1 MRPGLPTYFPVP
13 EAASLLGVGVRA
25 VRKAIEAGRLSAR
38 EVAGRGRGG
47 VVLEVEVGSLPHG
60 AIERLIQLESHQP
73 SVISRQQS
81 AVRQQRTKKSDGQDA
96 HPPLTATANQEIG
109 APRETNELEVLA
121 GLEEGRRRAALWRR
135 SVIEECKKFEAG
147 FQGNAT
153 DARKLFVEWWNRQQK
168 RSAVSGQPSVKSDNS
183 KSKINGR
190 NSGESRHLISYGTL
204 NRWIYG
210 FEKEGIGALVDGKR
224 GGRKGTLSE
233 AEKEWFRER
242 WLNQNKP
249 KVKKVYRE
257 YERWCAAR
265 GASPASYDAMNRYAR
280 SLEEKFPALVCRLRE
295 GEKAYRDR
303 FDQFVQGDQDRITI
317 NERWNSDHHQLDVQC
332 WWKGRLVNPWV
343 TLWQDCRSRM
353 IVGWEMTDKPNG
365 DTIMIS
371 FYRAAMAFGLPK
383 QILIDNGKD
392 YRGKRFT
399 GDIGLGLDEAYMQGI
414 YAGLNISV
422 RWALPYNARV
432 KQAEPWFKFLEDD
445 FCKNWIS
452 YRGKNPQDK
461 PERMK
466 SKVMAGGKQRRVKP
480 GEIPQA
486 WEIEQAFGGWVEWFN
501 HEHSHTGR
509 GMEGRS
515 PRECWDDDLK
525 SGVTLREADETA
537 LRLFMMKPLKATPS
551 VVHGNG
557 IEFQGLHWWADEF
570 LSSHLLGTKVW
581 AKYEPKDMGVIGVFD
596 LDGRFLFWA
605 HCDELHNTPEE
616 QFVEVQ
622 RRRKLATAVAK
633 QWHDPKTQDA
643 ALMKAG
649 EIIREERREREVVLD
664 GQAEELLAPAF
675 AKASAGR
682 RKEADV
688 FVEEPVMEFATVER
702 ADDIFLR
709 D

>member
-1 MRPGLPTYFPVP
+1 MRTGLPTYLPVP
-13 EAASLLGVGVRA
+13 EAAALMGIGVRA
-25 VRKAIEAGRLSAR
+25 VRKAIVAGRLSAR

-60 AIERLIQLESHQP
+60 AIERLIQLESSQP
-73 SVISRQQS
+73 SGFSRQPADISRQRS
-81 AVRQQRTKKSDGQDA
+81 AVGNQPTKISDGQDA
-96 HPPLTATANQEIG
+96 HPPLTAKGEI
-109 APRETNELEVLA
+109 AAEDSASHELEILA

-135 SVIEECKKFEAG
+135 SVIEECRKFEAG

-153 DARKLFVEWWNRQQK
+153 DARKLFVEWWNRQ
-168 RSAVSGQPSVKSDNS
+168 RRVAAGDSASHST
-183 KSKINGR
+183 
-190 NSGESRHLISYGTL
+190 ISYGTL

-210 FEKEGIGALVDGKR
+210 FEREGITALVDGKR
-224 GGRKGTLSE
+224 GGRKGTLSD
-233 AEKEWFRER
+233 AEKEWFRDR

-280 SLEEKFPALVCRLRE
+280 SLEEKFPALVCRMRE

-466 SKVMAGGKQRRVKP
+466 SKVLAGGKQRRVKP

-551 VVHGNG
+551 AVQGNG

-596 LDGRFLFWA
+596 LEGRFMFWA

-664 GQAEELLAPAF
+664 DQAEELLAPV
-675 AKASAGR
+675 AKRPAR
-682 RKEADV
+682 READV
-688 FVEEPVMEFATVER
+688 FVAEPVMEFATVER
-702 ADDIFLR
+702 ADDYFLNPKAEY
-709 D
+709 